1 MSKPSLVAALLLLVQ
16 VALAEDAFP
25 PPAPPQDEA
34 ALGAGIQRT
43 MTLLATSTPQNRN
56 RVRILFYG
64 QSITEQAWWKTVAE
78 DLRRRF
84 PHADLEIENK
94 ALGGF
99 ASQILC
105 RIAEHDLYPYYP
117 DLLIFYVY
125 GDHTKYEQIIRE
137 TRTRT
142 TAEILMQN
150 DHCTKDE
157 DLAEET
163 DPSKL
168 NPSKW
173 TPWMNHVFLPGT
185 AKKYGCGYLDQR
197 TAWKRYLADNRLK
210 AAQLLKDGVHLND
223 HGNFLMAE
231 LVKRYLVHNPSLPY
245 DKDLVKTF
253 EVGKDVAWAGGKLT
267 LAFEGNRVD
276 AVAAPGTAARPATV
290 TIDGKKPSDIPELY
304 VVTRPSVSQA
314 GFWPALLRIGHEKP
328 LQPETWT
335 LTVTKTDPAATDVT
349 FEVAGSKTGPDGGG
363 VSTQRFVSNSGRVVI
378 EPGDWWVK
386 NTYQIVKKELK
397 AGFQVTWEARLL
409 GVDAYAPPKAEDP
422 SREILTPLAQG
433 LSNGKHTL
441 EISGQVPIRAIRVYR
456 PLSWLAVP

>member
-1 MSKPSLVAALLLLVQ
+1 MNKPTLILALSCLAATP
-16 VALAEDAFP
+16 AFAEDKYPA
-25 PPAPPQDEA
+25 PAPPKDEA

-43 MTLLATSTPQNRN
+43 MTLLATSTPQKRN
-56 RVRILFYG
+56 RVRVLFYG
-64 QSITEQAWWKTVAE
+64 QSITEQEWWKAVAD
-78 DLRRRF
+78 DLRKRF
-84 PHADLEIENK
+84 PNADLEIENK

-125 GDHTKYEQIIRE
+125 GDHTKYEQIVRE

-157 DLAEET
+157 DLAEEM

-173 TPWMNHVFLPGT
+173 NAWMNHVFLPGT
-185 AKKYGCGYLDQR
+185 AKKYGCGLVDQR
-197 TAWKRYLADNRLK
+197 AAWKRYLADNNLK
-210 AAQLLKDGVHLND
+210 ASQLLKDGVHLNA

-231 LVKRYLVHNPSLPY
+231 LVKRHLVHKPALPV
-245 DKDLVKTF
+245 DKDLVKTL
-253 EVGKDVAWAGGKLT
+253 EVGKDVKWTGDKLVVE
-267 LAFEGNRVD
+267 FEGNRVD
-276 AVAAPGTAARPATV
+276 AIAAKGPGGKPPQVR
-290 TIDGKKPSDIPELY
+290 IDGKKPSEFPELY
-304 VVTRPSVSQA
+304 VIGRPGVSQA

-328 LQPETWT
+328 LQLEEWT
-335 LTVTKTDPAATDVT
+335 LTVTETDPAATNVK

-363 VSTQRFVSNSGRVVI
+363 VSTQKFVSNSGRVVI

-386 NTYQIVKKELK
+386 NAYQIVRKELK
-397 AGFQVTWEARLL
+397 AGFKATWQVKPMF
-409 GVDAYAPPKAEDP
+409 VDVYEPPKVDDASKET
-422 SREILTPLAQG
+422 LTTLAQG
-433 LSNGKHTL
+433 LPNGKHTL
-441 EISGQVPIRAIRVYR
+441 ELTGGPVPIQAIRICR
-456 PLSWLAVP
+456 PAMK